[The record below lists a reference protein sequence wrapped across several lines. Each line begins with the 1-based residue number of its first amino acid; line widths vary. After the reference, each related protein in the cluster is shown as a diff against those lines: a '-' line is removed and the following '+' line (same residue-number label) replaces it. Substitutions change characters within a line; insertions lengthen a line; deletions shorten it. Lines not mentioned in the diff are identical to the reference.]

1 MCSLELCIHPV
12 GSVTP
17 FNLSELRR
25 RVYDTLRE
33 VKPDV
38 IRGHGPF
45 LQGYFAVCAAQKLQI
60 PSYISIHD
68 DISIYR
74 RFWTYG
80 KGYCKI
86 TAYQIAL
93 KLLGWEKYTY
103 RNADRIV
110 PKYEA
115 AARLVRKSGYGGKV
129 RVIYNQIF
137 LEKFV
142 DLKPRMTTGER
153 LKIINVG
160 RQFAGKDQRPLIE
173 ALAEIEAELTLVG
186 TGPMRGQLERVA
198 ARSGVADRVT
208 FIDSVPNH
216 ELPRAFVGHHVF
228 AINISQPGVC
238 MPVMEAMA
246 LGLPVVINRP
256 RWDAEP
262 EVCGGCAWIVDGS
275 SDSYRAAFQKLIG
288 EPSLVEQLGARCRLR
303 IEEFSGEKMEERERD
318 LILELMH
325 SSKT

>member
-1 MCSLELCIHPV
+1 MNERSVVAIYGVVADGNLRTAYEKGEIKDRYWNPCGMFKRVHVLVLADDDTEPKKVQRVAGRAELCIHPV
-12 GSVTP
+12 GSVMP
-17 FNLSELRR
+17 
-25 RVYDTLRE
+25 
-33 VKPDV
+33 
-38 IRGHGPF
+38 
-45 LQGYFAVCAAQKLQI
+45 
-60 PSYISIHD
+60 
-68 DISIYR
+68 
-74 RFWTYG
+74 YG
-80 KGYCKI
+80 KGYAKI
-86 TAYQIAL
+86 TVYQIAL

-115 AARLVRKSGYGGKV
+115 AARLVRKSGYGCKV

-142 DLKPRMTTGER
+142 DLKPRMATGER

-173 ALAEIEAELTLVG
+173 ALAEIDAELTLVG
-186 TGPMRGQLERVA
+186 TGPMRDQLERVA
-198 ARSGVADRVT
+198 ARFGVAGRVT

-216 ELPRAFVGHHVF
+216 ELPGVFVGHHVF

-262 EVCGGCAWIVDGS
+262 EVVDAHGSWTDHLTATESLSRSLSGSHLSSSNSERVADCAS
-275 SDSYRAAFQKLIG
+275 KNSA
-288 EPSLVEQLGARCRLR
+288 
-303 IEEFSGEKMEERERD
+303 EKRWRRES
-318 LILELMH
+318 E
-325 SSKT
+325 T